1 MPVRPAPP
9 ASVRRA
15 VALMRAGAA
24 LYGLLMIAEAVDIL
38 SAGLKPLFVVAV
50 MVVMSPGPGLWMWM
64 ATASNRGRPWARVV
78 ATVLFGAYTC

>member
-1 MPVRPAPP
+1 MALFMFYI
-9 ASVRRA
+9 
-15 VALMRAGAA
+15 VA
-24 LYGLLMIAEAVDIL
+24 
-38 SAGLKPLFVVAV
+38 AGLVARAIV